1 MVSYGPVDI
10 LSLFQIE
17 HGKAIV
23 MLYVAIAIVITERE
37 QNRLKIALRDSTD
50 VHFVV
55 NLSGAIIADNKP
67 PGKPGEQRPEKTY
80 ISRVYYSGEGDEED
94 MKQIDMGPIKIFL
107 TPISHGK
114 LAVVNNGIGAGFRV
128 CYKCGYSELRDYNK
142 KKRSRNHTTAWGEKC
157 NGKLEGPFAL
167 GHEFETDILKVSFS
181 GYRDNREGFWISLL
195 YALLEGGSE
204 ALSTMYQGELDM

>member
-1 MVSYGPVDI
+1 M
-10 LSLFQIE
+10 
-17 HGKAIV
+17 
-23 MLYVAIAIVITERE
+23 
-37 QNRLKIALRDSTD
+37 
-50 VHFVV
+50 V